1 MNDIATYKARRDGS
15 YKGWGKK
22 NAAKIRRRIGK
33 AEIKNR
39 RNI

>member
-1 MNDIATYKARRDGS
+1 MKTTKRTDGR
-15 YKGWGKK
+15 KGFAKKLNSK
-22 NAAKIRRRIGK
+22 NARNAGK